1 MLTLFLFIQ
10 KTIPL
15 QEVTDVRKAKTAAIF
30 PNAIEIVAGSKRV
43 GTYHYLKF
51 LYIMHYETSWTHVL
65 LLSALFWIFLVT

>member
-15 QEVTDVRKAKTAAIF
+15 QEVTEVRKAKTAAIF

-43 GTYHYLKF
+43 RDLSLSKV
-51 LYIMHYETSWTHVL
+51 LVYIHYEISWTHVL